1 MLIRVDPES
10 PRPLYDQV
18 AASIRA
24 DLLAGVLAPGDRLP
38 AARDV
43 ATALRINQHTV
54 LHAYQRLR
62 DEGLIDLR
70 RGRGAVISTAAAPLA
85 DLAHEIDDLVA
96 RAAQMGVSAEILA
109 GIIRTHADARPGP
122 STARTSTHS
131 HDPAATPDSE
141 EEQS

>member
-24 DLLAGVLAPGDRLP
+24 DLLAGALSPGDRLP

-70 RGRGAVISTAAAPLA
+70 RGRGAVISAAAAPLA

-109 GIIRTHADARPGP
+109 GIIRTHADARPVP
-122 STARTSTHS
+122 SDLLSAPRSQTSPATA
-131 HDPAATPDSE
+131 DPQE
-141 EEQS
+141 EPS

>member
-10 PRPLYDQV
+10 SRPLYDQV
-18 AASIRA
+18 AASIHA

-43 ATALRINQHTV
+43 AVALQINQHTV

-70 RGRGAVISTAAAPLA
+70 RGRGAVISAAAAPLA
-85 DLAHEIDDLVA
+85 ELAHEIDDLVC
-96 RAAQMGVSAEILA
+96 RAAQAGVSAETLA
-109 GIIRTHADARPGP
+109 GIIRAHADARTDLTP
-122 STARTSTHS
+122 RTP
-131 HDPAATPDSE
+131 HDPE
-141 EEQS
+141 EAQP

>member
-1 MLIRVDPES
+1 MLIRVDPDS

-24 DLLAGVLAPGDRLP
+24 DLLTGELRPGDRLP

-43 ATALRINQHTV
+43 SAALRINHHTV

-70 RGRGAVISTAAAPLA
+70 RGRGAVISSAAAPLVE
-85 DLAHEIDDLVA
+85 LSHEIDALVHRA
-96 RAAQMGVSAEILA
+96 RAVGVSVEILA
-109 GIIRTHADARPGP
+109 RIIGAHRG
-122 STARTSTHS
+122 
-131 HDPAATPDSE
+131 DPPAIPDPDDSE
-141 EEQS
+141 ESAS

>member
-54 LHAYQRLR
+54 LHAYQGLR

-70 RGRGAVISTAAAPLA
+70 RGRGAVISAAAAPLA
-85 DLAHEIDDLVA
+85 DLAHEIDDLVE

-109 GIIRTHADARPGP
+109 GIIRTHGDARPRPGAAQS
-122 STARTSTHS
+122 STRSRAAT
-131 HDPAATPDSE
+131 HDPE
-141 EEQS
+141 EAQP